1 MKFQEQHLIQMVAA
15 VYRCAGIA
23 HSRGQTAYAREA
35 AQLADSYMHIVAGAP
50 SVIDAHNYW
59 LEVNERASYR

>member
-1 MKFQEQHLIQMVAA
+1 MKFQEQHLIQMIAA

>member
-1 MKFQEQHLIQMVAA
+1 MKFQEQDLIQMVAA

>member
-1 MKFQEQHLIQMVAA
+1 MKFDEQHLIQMVAA

-35 AQLADSYMHIVAGAP
+35 VQLADSYMRIVAGAP

>member
-35 AQLADSYMHIVAGAP
+35 VQLADSYMHIVADAP
-50 SVIDAHNYW
+50 SVIKAHNYW
-59 LEVNERASYR
+59 LEVNDRASYR

>member
-1 MKFQEQHLIQMVAA
+1 MKFDEQHLIQMVAA

-35 AQLADSYMHIVAGAP
+35 VQLANSYMHIVADAP

-59 LEVNERASYR
+59 LEVNDRASYR